1 MTTAGRAKKCDFNSE
16 SSMRELVYDLYHEF
30 EDLAIQY
37 EDIVLEREEKCD
49 DQQLAVELSR
59 EQMILRKK
67 MEAKQVQIDKI
78 ESHLDALREKQP
90 KRSGSNSGGRRRI
103 KRNSGTAK
111 LNKTQGTPS
120 GNLPKFDTSTE
131 LIRNMQKLQSSLR
144 RDDLKWD

>member
-1 MTTAGRAKKCDFNSE
+1 MQ
-16 SSMRELVYDLYHEF
+16 ELVYDLYQEF

-37 EDIVLEREEKCD
+37 EDITLEREEKCE

-90 KRSGSNSGGRRRI
+90 KKANGATSGGRRRL
-103 KRNSGTAK
+103 KRNSGASK
-111 LNKTQGTPS
+111 LNKTQG
-120 GNLPKFDTSTE
+120 NIPKFDTSSE
-131 LIRNMQKLQSSLR
+131 LIKNMQKLQSSLR